1 MKTIYQHIENGH
13 HLTEKLDINECGM
26 GVYIGI
32 HRIQEMPYGEL
43 DEARES
49 IVVPYSEIPQ
59 LAIALQKTVD
69 NSLKD
74 YAVVRMNAGTLDLM
88 VTMIE
93 TFIPIAERRTT
104 VPIAL
109 YEFKK
114 ELRTKLE
121 QLRSEKAGVR

>member
-1 MKTIYQHIENGH
+1 MKTIYQHIETGH
-13 HLTEKLDINECGM
+13 HRTEKLDINECGM

-49 IVVPYSEIPQ
+49 IVIPYSEIPK
-59 LAIALQKTVD
+59 LATAIQKTFD
-69 NSLKD
+69 KSLEDCAFICINESK
-74 YAVVRMNAGTLDLM
+74 LDLI

-93 TFIPIAERRTT
+93 EFIPLAERR
-104 VPIAL
+104 VNIPIAL

-114 ELRTKLE
+114 ELSTKLE
-121 QLRSEKAGVR
+121 ELRELKAGAK